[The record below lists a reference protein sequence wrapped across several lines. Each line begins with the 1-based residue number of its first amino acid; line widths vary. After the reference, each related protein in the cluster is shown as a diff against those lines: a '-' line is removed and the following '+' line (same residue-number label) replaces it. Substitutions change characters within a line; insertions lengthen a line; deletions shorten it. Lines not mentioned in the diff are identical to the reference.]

1 MVREAE
7 RQKRASNSEAG
18 WIEDVVRGFV
28 RQRQQEKTRRRELC
42 VLKKRGVCIGEA
54 LRRSVAGKELCLL
67 ASKDWFVLPNNRKSE
82 RRRNRVLKN
91 LNVSLVR

>member
-42 VLKKRGVCIGEA
+42 VLEKCVCIGEA
-54 LRRSVAGKELCLL
+54 LRRSVAEKELCFL
-67 ASKDWFVLPNNRKSE
+67 ASKDHEKRQGQGQRLVLENR
-82 RRRNRVLKN
+82 L
-91 LNVSLVR
+91 